1 MIDPQRDLIA
11 HLRTAPELNGIIQ
24 PFARPGLS
32 TRAVFRSEAP
42 ANWKTDELPFIIVD
56 PVQEG
61 ARSFGSF
68 SSRAPMIDVPVRLFA
83 LMRDEGDAKLHA
95 AAMAVRG
102 LILLELLTLTGA
114 VLNDVDCSF
123 PEETPTSGATVGGRR
138 LIVRVLITET
148 TG

>member
-1 MIDPQRDLIA
+1 MIDPQHDLIA

-32 TRAVFRSEAP
+32 VRAVFRTETP
-42 ANWKTDELPFIIVD
+42 ANWKTDELPHIIVD
-56 PVQEG
+56 PAQEG

-68 SSRAPMIDVPVRLFA
+68 SSRAPMLDIPVRLFG
-83 LMRDEGDAKLHA
+83 LIRNDGDAKVHA

-102 LILLELLTLTGA
+102 LILLERLTLTGA

-123 PEETPTSGATVGGRR
+123 PEEAPTSGATVGGRR
-138 LIVRVLITET
+138 LIVRVLITEPAP
-148 TG
+148 